1 MSENIVIE
9 LATKALDYDGLRDK
23 LNFSG
28 CGCIVS
34 FVGITRGEDDGEE
47 VLRLEF
53 DAWQDS
59 LEKVLRDLAEEAMQ
73 RFSVIGIA
81 MSHRIGSVAAEEPI
95 VAIHVGAAHRAEGFT
110 ACSWLIDELK
120 SQAPLWKKEV
130 KVSGETWKAG
140 LG

>member
-1 MSENIVIE
+1 MSENIIIE
-9 LATKALDYDGLRDK
+9 LATTALDYDGLRDK

-59 LEKVLRDLAEEAMQ
+59 LEKVLRGLAEEAIQ

-130 KVSGETWKAG
+130 KASGETWKAG

>member
-1 MSENIVIE
+1 MSENVIIE
-9 LATKALDYDGLRDK
+9 LATTALDYDGLRDK

-59 LEKVLRDLAEEAMQ
+59 LEKVLRGLAEDAMQ
-73 RFSVIGIA
+73 RFSLIGVA

>member
-1 MSENIVIE
+1 MAENVIIE
-9 LATKALDYDGLRDK
+9 LATTSLDYDGLRDK

-34 FVGITRGEDDGEE
+34 FIGITRGQDDGEA

-59 LEKVLRDLAEEAMQ
+59 LEKVLRGLAEEAMKK
-73 RFSVIGIA
+73 FSVVGIA
-81 MSHRIGSVAAEEPI
+81 MSHRIGSVAPEEPI

-130 KVSGETWKAG
+130 KASGENWKAG

>member
-1 MSENIVIE
+1 MSENVIIE
-9 LATKALDYDGLRDK
+9 LATTALDYDGLRDK

-34 FVGITRGEDDGEE
+34 FVGITRGEDNGEE

-59 LEKVLRDLAEEAMQ
+59 LEKVLRGLAEEAMQ
-73 RFSVIGIA
+73 RFSVIGVA

>member
-1 MSENIVIE
+1 MSENVIIE
-9 LATKALDYDGLRDK
+9 LATTALDYDGLRDK

-53 DAWQDS
+53 DAWQDT
-59 LEKVLRDLAEEAMQ
+59 LEKVLRGLAEEAMQ

>member
-1 MSENIVIE
+1 MSENVIIE
-9 LATKALDYDGLRDK
+9 LATTTLDYDGLRDK

-59 LEKVLRDLAEEAMQ
+59 LEKVLRGLAEEAMQ
-73 RFSVIGIA
+73 RFSVIGVA

>member
-1 MSENIVIE
+1 MSENVIIE
-9 LATKALDYDGLRDK
+9 LATTALDYDGLRDK

-59 LEKVLRDLAEEAMQ
+59 LEKVLRGLAEEAMQ
-73 RFSVIGIA
+73 RFLVIGVA